1 MTFRMLI
8 FMLFNMLKRSL
19 QDEPDEMFRI
29 FSGAEVAERSVTKS
43 AFRQARQKLK
53 YTAFIELN

>member
-1 MTFRMLI
+1 MLI